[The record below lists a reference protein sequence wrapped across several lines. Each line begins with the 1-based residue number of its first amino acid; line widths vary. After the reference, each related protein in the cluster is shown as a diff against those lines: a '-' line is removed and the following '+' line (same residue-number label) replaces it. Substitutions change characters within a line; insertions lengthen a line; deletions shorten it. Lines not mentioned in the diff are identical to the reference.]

1 MAAARPLGI
10 GTGFLIANN
19 ILVTNHHVIDSKET
33 AVGTRIWFNYQLTEY
48 GTDAGVAEFE
58 LDPNTAFATSPA
70 EGGDDW
76 TAVRVKDTEQLQIGN
91 GVNWCLTTRRS
102 TSRIS

>member
-1 MAAARPLGI
+1 MNSPLGI

-48 GTDAGVAEFE
+48 GTDAGVAEFGARPQHGIR
-58 LDPNTAFATSPA
+58 DIPR
-70 EGGDDW
+70 GRW
-76 TAVRVKDTEQLQIGN
+76 R
-91 GVNWCLTTRRS
+91 
-102 TSRIS
+102 